1 MPGVLVFGLLLA
13 IFGCEFQSASSSQEP
28 VQLENAPA
36 HLSSDARFSVYD
48 DNEPR
53 AEITAAYMAHYDEE
67 DSTYTVFQGDSSRA
81 EGRVRAH
88 VFDENGDSS
97 AVITADRM
105 IYYDEESRFE
115 ARGQVVVETTDGKH
129 LESEHLTWHEDER
142 KIRTPEFVR
151 ITTST
156 DRVQGY
162 GLEADEDLASYKL
175 ANVTGETTVEDN

>member
-1 MPGVLVFGLLLA
+1 M
-13 IFGCEFQSASSSQEP
+13 
-28 VQLENAPA
+28 ENVPA

-53 AEITAAYMAHYDEE
+53 AEIVAAHMAHYDEE
-67 DSTYTVFQGDSSRA
+67 DSTYTVFQGGSSRA
-81 EGRVRAH
+81 EGRVRAY

-97 AVITADRM
+97 AVITADEM

-151 ITTST
+151 ITTPK
-156 DRVQGY
+156 DQVQGY
-162 GLEADEDLASYKL
+162 GLEADENLASYKL
-175 ANVTGETTVEDN
+175 ADVTGETTVEDS